1 MELDS
6 PYVGKSTQIQEETW
20 FSTVEDDMSST
31 VDGRPGKTGPK
42 RVNPSPSRNRSG
54 PAGRSANA

>member
-20 FSTVEDDMSST
+20 FSTVEDDM
-31 VDGRPGKTGPK
+31 VLNCGRAP
-42 RVNPSPSRNRSG
+42 R
-54 PAGRSANA
+54 